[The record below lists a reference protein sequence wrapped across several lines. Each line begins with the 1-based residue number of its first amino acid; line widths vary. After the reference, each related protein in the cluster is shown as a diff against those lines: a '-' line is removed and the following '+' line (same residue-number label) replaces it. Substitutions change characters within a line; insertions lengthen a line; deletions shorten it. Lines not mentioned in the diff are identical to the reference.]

1 MPWNTGNN
9 LPPPLSTPFILF
21 YSKGK
26 DFDYPPNSPRILLVI
41 PRRSLEFYKSVSDKT
56 VKKEKKNKYYSAG
69 TKKFVSPSSSPPSL
83 DHRNRGHETWT
94 IPIHRM
100 PPRNP
105 PIPFLPPSPPSFHDR
120 PRGNLR
126 ATLSIEIS
134 TAGFWKRSVRSSHHR
149 DPPTYMPLTPIRV
162 YMRTYT
168 HIYERYTSHQH
179 LFTRHIG
186 VASVQRSNE
195 WGRMVGRSVV
205 GGGGGGGGVIASA
218 QIEYISYVFIT
229 TAPGPRP
236 SLSAP
241 PPATPPAGVASTT
254 SGTARG
260 MERPLVRATRR
271 EEARLGRL
279 ARKKNER

>member
-26 DFDYPPNSPRILLVI
+26 DFDYPPNSPRILLVN

-120 PRGNLR
+120 RRGNLR

-168 HIYERYTSHQH
+168 YIYTHIREVYESPTPVHAAHRCCKCA
-179 LFTRHIG
+179 R
-186 VASVQRSNE
+186 VQRVGE
-195 WGRMVGRSVV
+195 DGRSVRGRRRRRRCYRV
-205 GGGGGGGGVIASA
+205 G
-218 QIEYISYVFIT
+218 
-229 TAPGPRP
+229 PD
-236 SLSAP
+236 
-241 PPATPPAGVASTT
+241 
-254 SGTARG
+254 
-260 MERPLVRATRR
+260 
-271 EEARLGRL
+271 
-279 ARKKNER
+279 